1 MTKPNGLS
9 HTVLCVLTGVEADV
23 LGLLPGVDVD
33 EQALMTYFG
42 GRNDMARTPLVAS
55 LV

>member
-9 HTVLCVLTGVEADV
+9 HTDVCVLTGVEADV
-23 LGLLPGVDVD
+23 FGLPPGPDVD

-42 GRNDMARTPLVAS
+42 GRNDMARTPLVAN
-55 LV
+55 LM